1 MSNPVSLTA
10 ATRVRIPQGG
20 CRSANGLRVMGF
32 AGLMTHLG
40 TLTRNTMRMPPRLTH
55 RFTLYAEPAK
65 LQEDAFRL
73 LNIQQMRVQ

>member
-10 ATRVRIPQGG
+10 ATRVRIPQGA
-20 CRSANGLRVMGF
+20 CRSANLRVMGF

-55 RFTLYAEPAK
+55 RFTLYAEPTK